1 MVATSDAVGRS
12 ELQSRER
19 ENILKA
25 AYRLIGR
32 SPDSTVQ
39 VAEILEAASLSTR
52 AFYRHFRSKDELI
65 ITMYRTAAERVAVEL
80 SDVVAGA
87 DGPRAA
93 LEAWISH
100 QLAVV
105 YDPRRARQ
113 ALVLS
118 SPEARSAVGFDQAN
132 QHGTTVRRTILAE
145 VIRRGQ
151 RDGTFPGATD
161 PDEDARAVV
170 SVVGGIVLARLA
182 GEPVPAWA
190 EATRHITSLFL
201 RAFTRSE

>member
-1 MVATSDAVGRS
+1 MVATSDAVGRA